1 MNAKKLKE
9 INQKTAYR
17 VLEELYKKGL
27 WDPVVTNRM
36 SELQCTNRLNKALNE
51 YFKTESSLVYWGK
64 NTYHEMI
71 SDNKEIIP
79 MMQEYNFNKYTDEN
93 IEKGTN

>member
-17 VLEELYKKGL
+17 VLEELYKKNL

-36 SELQCTNRLNKALNE
+36 SELQCINRLNKALNE

-64 NTYHEMI
+64 NTYLEMI

-79 MMQEYNFNKYTDEN
+79 MMQKYNFNKYTDECIN
-93 IEKGTN
+93 QHD

>member
-17 VLEELYKKGL
+17 VLEELYKKNL

-36 SELQCTNRLNKALNE
+36 SELQCINRLNKALNE

-64 NTYHEMI
+64 NTYLEMI
-71 SDNKEIIP
+71 SGNKEIIP
-79 MMQEYNFNKYTDEN
+79 MMQKYNFNTYTDECMN
-93 IEKGTN
+93 N

>member
-17 VLEELYKKGL
+17 VLEELYKKNL
-27 WDPVVTNRM
+27 WDPVITNRM
-36 SELQCTNRLNKALNE
+36 SELQCINRLNKALNE
-51 YFKTESSLVYWGK
+51 YFKIESSLVYWGK
-64 NTYHEMI
+64 NTYLEMI

-79 MMQEYNFNKYTDEN
+79 MMQNYNFNKYTDECMN
-93 IEKGTN
+93 

>member
-17 VLEELYKKGL
+17 VLEELYKKNL

-36 SELQCTNRLNKALNE
+36 SELQCINRLNKALNE

-64 NTYHEMI
+64 NTYLEMI
-71 SDNKEIIP
+71 SDNKEIIRFF
-79 MMQEYNFNKYTDEN
+79 YTNRSRNKTL
-93 IEKGTN
+93 

>member
-17 VLEELYKKGL
+17 VLEELYKKNL
-27 WDPVVTNRM
+27 WDPVITNRM
-36 SELQCTNRLNKALNE
+36 SELQCINRLNKALNE

-64 NTYHEMI
+64 NTYLEMI

-79 MMQEYNFNKYTDEN
+79 MMQKYNFNKYLMN
-93 IEKGTN
+93 V

>member
-17 VLEELYKKGL
+17 VLEELYKKDL

-36 SELQCTNRLNKALNE
+36 SELQCINRLNKALDE

-93 IEKGTN
+93 VMN

>member
-17 VLEELYKKGL
+17 VLEELYKKNL
-27 WDPVVTNRM
+27 WDPVITNRM
-36 SELQCTNRLNKALNE
+36 SELQCINRLNKALNE

-64 NTYHEMI
+64 NTYLEMI

-79 MMQEYNFNKYTDEN
+79 MMQKYNFNKY
-93 IEKGTN
+93 

>member
-17 VLEELYKKGL
+17 VLEELYKKNL
-27 WDPVVTNRM
+27 WDPVITNRM
-36 SELQCTNRLNKALNE
+36 SELQCINRLNKALNE

-64 NTYHEMI
+64 NTYLEMI

-79 MMQEYNFNKYTDEN
+79 MMQKYNFNKYTDEYMN
-93 IEKGTN
+93 

>member
-17 VLEELYKKGL
+17 VLEELYKKNL

-36 SELQCTNRLNKALNE
+36 SELHKFFHDRH
-51 YFKTESSLVYWGK
+51 FF
-64 NTYHEMI
+64 
-71 SDNKEIIP
+71 P
-79 MMQEYNFNKYTDEN
+79 
-93 IEKGTN
+93 